1 MLIDTD
7 KPILLID
14 LGYAMF
20 YRYSATQVWYKH
32 SHPEEKG
39 DLVKDYKFKYD
50 KIQNATTNSN
60 GNVNNELWK
69 REDGK
74 VLKPEGW
81 TPPNLK
87 PFV

>member
-32 SHPEEKG
+32 SHPEEKAG
-39 DLVKDYKFKYD
+39 
-50 KIQNATTNSN
+50 
-60 GNVNNELWK
+60 
-69 REDGK
+69 
-74 VLKPEGW
+74 
-81 TPPNLK
+81 
-87 PFV
+87 

>member
-39 DLVKDYKFKYD
+39 DLVKDYKWHENK
-50 KIQNATTNSN
+50 
-60 GNVNNELWK
+60 E
-69 REDGK
+69 
-74 VLKPEGW
+74 
-81 TPPNLK
+81 
-87 PFV
+87 FVEKMKKMLAIF